1 MVSDCETTVTE
12 KNTEDYIGKLRRAI
26 VKAIC
31 EASVPEP
38 DTVTGARGDTLYLGT
53 SEVCDAL
60 TIVLAEF
67 LEGVPGLDT
76 PADIRVLSDTV
87 AKKVR
92 KAIPEIRAARAR
104 TGAMPPQSII
114 IRSH

>member
-1 MVSDCETTVTE
+1 MTDE
-12 KNTEDYIGKLRRAI
+12 NTEDYVGKLRRAL

-38 DTVTGARGDTLYLGT
+38 DPATGARGDTLYIGT

-60 TIVLAEF
+60 IIVLAEF
-67 LEGVPGLDT
+67 LEGVPGLET
-76 PADIRVLSDTV
+76 PAHIRAISDTV
-87 AKKVR
+87 AKKLR
-92 KAIPEIRAARAR
+92 RAIPEIRAIRAR
-104 TGAMPPQSII
+104 TGAMPPPSII